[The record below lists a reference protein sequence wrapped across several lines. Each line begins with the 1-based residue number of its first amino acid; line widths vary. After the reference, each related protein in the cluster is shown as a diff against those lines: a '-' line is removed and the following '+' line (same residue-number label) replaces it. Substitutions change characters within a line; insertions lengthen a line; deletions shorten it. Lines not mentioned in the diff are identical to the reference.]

1 MKLVKLLGLPFAL
14 PIAMV
19 VTGVFGGI
27 VLNHVAYIPVLVIG
41 SLFTP
46 LVFTAS
52 VFARGIR
59 GTIDADQAEKRQIT
73 EHGERAVARVD
84 ALTPTGTTFGDKH
97 VTELELTVSPSFGRA
112 YRTKTKHPIHPIA
125 APAFQRGK
133 VIVVKQSGKYPGVV
147 LVDDASPPEWAERT
161 EQPFEVG
168 DIGASYEGTPPAPSG
183 GGDGPL
189 GVRRPSRLLP
199 TAVST
204 LVLIAAIGFPIRTEV
219 AYLLTNPNLLEAEE
233 LEIATGELVAANGTE
248 FTDVTFE
255 PDRVL
260 ATGKNHSYRYTNGN
274 LQDDALHGSTETEE
288 YFDLTE
294 VNIAAIP
301 GLIELARERYGEGDP
316 ERYSVR
322 LDKGTDGDVEI
333 SVDVG
338 AEDRLIASADGT
350 PALAANMF
358 EVEGARAAFDL
369 LVERMGDTKAYEIAV
384 GADSLRIEA
393 PTSKGA
399 DTGDT
404 FDWRSGRLVTQEPMT
419 IQPTA
424 DDELFDLGDV
434 DPGVF
439 QRMVA
444 VLAERASHIETPI
457 EEATFTIERTDEGLE
472 LTGWLSDDYRTIS
485 LLARA
490 DGSGVTVET
499 SRG

>member
-52 VFARGIR
+52 VFARGNR
-59 GTIDADQAEKRQIT
+59 GTIDADQVEKRQIK

-84 ALTPTGTTFGDKH
+84 ALNPTSTTIGDNH
-97 VTELELTVSPSFGRA
+97 VAELELTVSPSFGRA

-147 LVDDASPPEWAERT
+147 LVDEAVPPEWAERT
-161 EQPFEVG
+161 ERPFEVG
-168 DIGASYEGTPPAPSG
+168 DIGASYGGTPHSNAEGRQS
-183 GGDGPL
+183 PL
-189 GVRRPSRLLP
+189 EARRPSRLLP

-219 AYLLTNPNLLEAEE
+219 AYLLTNPNLLDAAE
-233 LEIATGELVAANGTE
+233 LEIVTGELVAANGTE

-255 PDRVL
+255 PNRVL

-274 LQDDALHGSTETEE
+274 LQNDDLHGSTETEE

-294 VNIAAIP
+294 VDIAAIP

-316 ERYSVR
+316 DRYSVR
-322 LDKGTDGDVEI
+322 LDKGSDGGVEI

-338 AEDRLIASADGT
+338 EEDRLLAAADGT

-369 LVERMGDTKAYEIAV
+369 LAERMGDTLVYEIVV
-384 GADSLRIEA
+384 GADSVRIEA
-393 PTSKGA
+393 PTSRGA

-404 FDWRSGRLVTQEPMT
+404 FGWRSGRLVTQEPMT

-424 DDELFDLGDV
+424 GDKLFDLGDV

-444 VLAERASHIETPI
+444 VLAERGAHIDKPS
-457 EEATFTIERTDEGLE
+457 EEASFTIERTDEGLE
-472 LTGWLSDDYRTIS
+472 LTGWLSDDDRRIS
-485 LLARA
+485 LVARA
-490 DGSGVTVET
+490 DGSGVTVKT
-499 SRG
+499 SAG